1 MHACWTACM
10 HGWARTS
17 IGMLLRVALCV
28 RRYAAELAVRD
39 TTQAAQ
45 LYPNCTP
52 WRIRFRERKR
62 RCAYR
67 LTGSS
72 WRIRLIWKREI
83 ERQGGLFVPTRCRP
97 RPTSVQ
103 ALRVDRCAGP
113 ALSLTTHAWSVYVL
127 VLFAYSTMKQ
137 ALLQHGVMNL
147 QMFIRTSKDE
157 MYRSTRFCE
166 KHARPRHCVST
177 VA

>member
-1 MHACWTACM
+1 MHAWLGTYLHWDASAC
-10 HGWARTS
+10 GTVREEVCSRARGKRHHASCPTLSELYCTS
-17 IGMLLRVALCV
+17 
-28 RRYAAELAVRD
+28 
-39 TTQAAQ
+39 
-45 LYPNCTP
+45 
-52 WRIRFRERKR
+52 WRIRFREERDG
-62 RCAYR
+62 CAYR